1 MMTATKTMNS
11 KFISQSNKRAM
22 RNPWVLGWIGL
33 VTVVLLVNVAMIS
46 MAVVTNSG
54 LVEEDYYEKGRDHE
68 QNFLK
73 KQAARHA
80 LGWNFKLD
88 VPEDLILGQAHTIRF
103 NVVDRR
109 GLAVDDLNIEVL
121 AYRPSDAD
129 ADFKLSMQAFAP
141 GQYQAQA
148 LFPLKGV
155 WELKLKASQAGE
167 SFDLIEQRISVKP
180 H

>member
-1 MMTATKTMNS
+1 MTATKVMNS
-11 KFISQSNKRAM
+11 KFISQANKQAM

-33 VTVVLLVNVAMIS
+33 VVFVLLVNAGMIS
-46 MAVVTNSG
+46 MAVITNSG

-68 QNFLK
+68 KNFLK

-88 VPEDLILGQAHTIRF
+88 VPAELVLEQTHTLRF
-103 NVVDRR
+103 NVVDKL
-109 GLAVDDLNIEVL
+109 GLAVNDLDVEVL
-121 AYRPSDAD
+121 AYRPSDAN
-129 ADFKLSMQAFAP
+129 ADFKLKLESFAP

-148 LFPLKGV
+148 VFPLKGV
-155 WELKLKASQAGE
+155 WELKLKASQAAE
-167 SFDLIEQRISVKP
+167 SFDLIEQRISVKT

>member
-1 MMTATKTMNS
+1 MNS
-11 KFISQSNKRAM
+11 KVISQSNKQAL

-33 VTVVLLVNVAMIS
+33 VTVVLLVNAGMIT
-46 MAVVTNSG
+46 MALLTNSG

-68 QNFLK
+68 RNFLK

-88 VPEDLILGQAHTIRF
+88 VPEDLILGQAHTLRF

-109 GLAVDDLNIEVL
+109 GLAVEGLDVEVL

-129 ADFKLSMQAFAP
+129 ADFKLEMQAFAP
-141 GQYQAQA
+141 GQYQARA
-148 LFPLKGV
+148 VFPLKGV
-155 WELKLKASQAGE
+155 WELKLKASQADE
-167 SFDLIEQRISVKP
+167 SYDLIEQRISVKP

>member
-1 MMTATKTMNS
+1 MNG
-11 KFISQSNKRAM
+11 KVISQSNKQAL

-33 VTVVLLVNVAMIS
+33 VTVVLLVNAGMIT
-46 MAVVTNSG
+46 MALLTNSG

-68 QNFLK
+68 RNFLK

-88 VPEDLILGQAHTIRF
+88 VPEDLILGQAHTLRF
-103 NVVDRR
+103 NVVDRL
-109 GLAVDDLNIEVL
+109 GLAVEGLDVEVL

-129 ADFKLSMQAFAP
+129 ADFKLEMQAFAP
-141 GQYQAQA
+141 GQYQARA
-148 LFPLKGV
+148 MFPLKGV
-155 WELKLKASQAGE
+155 WELKLKASQADE
-167 SFDLIEQRISVKP
+167 SYDLIEQRISVKP

>member
-1 MMTATKTMNS
+1 MTDTKIMNS
-11 KFISQSNKRAM
+11 KFISQSNKQAM

-68 QNFLK
+68 KNFLK

-88 VPEDLILGQAHTIRF
+88 VPEDLILDQAHTIRF
-103 NVVDRR
+103 NVVDKW
-109 GLAVDDLNIEVL
+109 GLAVEDLDIKVQ

-129 ADFKLSMQAFAP
+129 ADFKLTLQSFAP

-148 LFPLKGV
+148 VFSLKGV

-167 SFDLIEQRISVKP
+167 SYDLIEQRVSVKP